1 MCASALSRERPSGT
15 HSRYMRSIR
24 RVLVAIKDPSS
35 RSQPAVIK
43 GAQIAKAL
51 GARLELFHAITST
64 LYADLYI
71 EGEGSAKDMER
82 KAQAQV
88 CKQLSAIAGRLR
100 GHGAKVT
107 VAAEWDFPAYE
118 AVVRRADRVKADLIV
133 AERHAGRHFAPW
145 HLHLNDWEL
154 LRSSRAPVL
163 LVKSSGAYRHPVVLA
178 AVDPSL
184 FEKPAKLDD
193 VILHVGAAVTHALRG
208 TLHVVHAHPSVLS
221 GTMPRDAFS
230 PTKAARMNSDF
241 IAAAKAQL
249 DRLLRSTTIPRSRR
263 HLNGNPPIEAIQEV
277 ARAIR
282 SNIVVMGALSR
293 SGLKGMFIGNTAES
307 LFDLLTCDLLIV
319 KPQNFAN
326 RVRAARRG
334 ARVIPLTPVC
344 D

>member
-1 MCASALSRERPSGT
+1 M
-15 HSRYMRSIR
+15 
-24 RVLVAIKDPSS
+24 
-35 RSQPAVIK
+35 
-43 GAQIAKAL
+43 
-51 GARLELFHAITST
+51 
-64 LYADLYI
+64 
-71 EGEGSAKDMER
+71 
-82 KAQAQV
+82 
-88 CKQLSAIAGRLR
+88 
-100 GHGAKVT
+100 
-107 VAAEWDFPAYE
+107 AAEWDFPAYE

-154 LRSSRAPVL
+154 LRSSRVPVL

-178 AVDPSL
+178 AVDPAL

-208 TLHVVHAHPSVLS
+208 TLHVAHAHPSVLG

-230 PTKAARMNSDF
+230 PEKAARMNSGF
-241 IAAAKAQL
+241 ITAAKAQL
-249 DRLLRSTTIPRSRR
+249 DRLLRSATIPRS
-263 HLNGNPPIEAIQEV
+263 
-277 ARAIR
+277 
-282 SNIVVMGALSR
+282 SDIVVMGALSR

-319 KPQNFAN
+319 KPPNFAN
-326 RVRAARRG
+326 RVPSARRG